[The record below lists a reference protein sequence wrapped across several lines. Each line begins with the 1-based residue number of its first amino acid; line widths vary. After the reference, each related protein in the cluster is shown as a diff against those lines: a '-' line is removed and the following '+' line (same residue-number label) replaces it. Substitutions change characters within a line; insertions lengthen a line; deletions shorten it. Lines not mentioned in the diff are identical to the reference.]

1 MWQEL
6 SDLRASYMRKR
17 EINAD
22 FYRNREMLL
31 FLYEVLKLTD
41 TAIQKQAFIDITK
54 TGRCPLGKLGTKA
67 YDLWQAYLYVCQNAG
82 IKKELDL
89 PFVQTTAAKVMKH
102 TGGETNTTIGS
113 YDTSLGDFRLGE
125 DYDEIYPLS
134 DFRKIPEQLQALC
147 KDINV
152 RINKINGIQTLHL
165 AADFMYEFAHIKP
178 FGAGN
183 LEIGLLLMN
192 YIQLFHQE
200 PLIVL
205 FAEDKSQLL
214 NALKRGEINQT
225 PAVFEN
231 FVASQQ
237 IKLFKYPSFFNG

>member
-1 MWQEL
+1 
-6 SDLRASYMRKR
+6 MRKR

-54 TGRCPLGKLGTKA
+54 TGRRPLGKLGTKA

-89 PFVQTTAAKVMKH
+89 PFIQTTAAKVMKH

-147 KDINV
+147 RDINV

-231 FVASQQ
+231 FVAFQQ

>member
-54 TGRCPLGKLGTKA
+54 TGRRPLGKLGTKA
-67 YDLWQAYLYVCQNAG
+67 YDLWQAYLFVCQNAG

-183 LEIGLLLMN
+183 LGIGLLLMN

>member
-6 SDLRASYMRKR
+6 SDLRASYRQKR
-17 EINAD
+17 EINPD
-22 FYRNREMLL
+22 FYENREMLV
-31 FLYEVLKLTD
+31 FLYEVLKLTG
-41 TAIQKQAFIDITK
+41 TAIQKQTFIDITS
-54 TGRCPLGKLGTKA
+54 TGRRPLGRLGTKA

-82 IKKELDL
+82 TKKELDL
-89 PFVQTTAAKVMKH
+89 SFVQTTAAKVMKH

-134 DFRKIPEQLQALC
+134 DFRKIPDRLQALC
-147 KDINV
+147 QDINV
-152 RINKINGIQTLHL
+152 RINKVKGVQTIHL

-192 YIQLFHQE
+192 YIQLYHQE
-200 PLIVL
+200 PLIIL
-205 FAEDKSQLL
+205 FAEDRSQLL

-237 IKLFKYPSFFNG
+237 IKLLTHPSFLSL

>member
-1 MWQEL
+1 
-6 SDLRASYMRKR
+6 MRKR

-54 TGRCPLGKLGTKA
+54 TGRRPLGKLGTKA

-89 PFVQTTAAKVMKH
+89 PFVQTTAAKIMKH

-147 KDINV
+147 RDINV

-237 IKLFKYPSFFNG
+237 IKLFKCPSFFNG